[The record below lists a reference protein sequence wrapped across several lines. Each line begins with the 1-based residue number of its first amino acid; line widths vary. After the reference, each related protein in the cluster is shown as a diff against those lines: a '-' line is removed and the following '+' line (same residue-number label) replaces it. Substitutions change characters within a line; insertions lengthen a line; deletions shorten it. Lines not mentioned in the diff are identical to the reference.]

1 MADQNA
7 KIICEIEIVQTVTG
21 QLKIAGCGGMP
32 LAKWTALRK
41 RDTFCDTPN
50 GGVLR
55 AYKDLRSHRGLVSC

>member
-41 RDTFCDTPN
+41 RDTFCDTPKQ
-50 GGVLR
+50 GVVCS
-55 AYKDLRSHRGLVSC
+55 YKDL